1 MLSTSF
7 LCDTNVLSELARKK
21 PDPGVDQ
28 WARSRGRVAI
38 SSITVEEIFFGLAW
52 KPNQRVQGWF
62 EGLLEAYCE
71 VIPITAEIAK
81 RAGELR
87 GKLQAR
93 GEPRSPADMMI
104 AATAQ
109 LHHLT
114 LVTRNAR
121 HFTDCGI
128 PILNPFREEDSSGP
142 SVPG

>member
-7 LCDTNVLSELARKK
+7 LCDTNLLSELVRKR

-28 WARSRGRVAI
+28 WARSMKRVAI

-52 KPNQRVQGWF
+52 KPNPRVRSWF
-62 EGLLEAYCE
+62 EGLLEDYCQ
-71 VIPITAEIAK
+71 VLPVTAEIAK

-87 GKLQAR
+87 GVFQAR
-93 GEPRSPADMMI
+93 GITRSPADMMI

-109 LHHLT
+109 LHQLT

-121 HFTDCGI
+121 HFIDCGI
-128 PILNPFREEDSSGP
+128 SVLNPFREE
-142 SVPG
+142 